1 MRTWL
6 KDIRLM
12 KKATQEEIAELSN
25 ISRSYYTQI
34 ELGLKTPNVDTAKK
48 IAVALGF
55 DWSNFFK
62 D

>member
-6 KDIRLM
+6 KDIRL
-12 KKATQEEIAELSN
+12 KNKVTQEKAAETSN

-34 ELGLKTPNVDTAKK
+34 ELGIKTPNVETAKK
-48 IAVALGF
+48 IATALDF
-55 DWSNFFK
+55 DWLYFFK

>member
-6 KDIRLM
+6 KDIRLI
-12 KKATQEEIAELSN
+12 KKATQGEIAELSN

-34 ELGLKTPNVDTAKK
+34 ELGLKTPNVETAKK
-48 IAVALGF
+48 IAVALDF
-55 DWSNFFK
+55 EWSIFFK